1 MPALDVYLNETFV
14 GELQQE
20 GGELA
25 FRYAP
30 GYLNLP
36 AALPL
41 SRHLPL
47 GSEEFSDAA
56 TRAFFANLLPEGGMR
71 EQVARALGLSP
82 GNVFSLLEALGGDCA
97 GAVTVVPPGELPKRQ
112 SLYQRL
118 GSAGLAARL
127 ADLPAHPLLAGEEGV
142 RMSLAGAQNK
152 LPVYFDGSEFH
163 LPQGSAPSSHIL
175 KTAIPHLEETV
186 LNEAFCMNLAARVG
200 LNVPEAT
207 IVRAGDERVYMVA
220 RYDRQRAEGSGLLRL
235 HQEDFC
241 QALGI
246 PPELKYGKEGGPG
259 FAACFDLVREWSSEP
274 LADAAALLRWALFNF
289 LIGNADAH
297 GKNLSFLY
305 ATGGVRLA
313 PFYDLLSTA
322 VYERRVDNKFAMKM
336 GGQKDPRYLFGNHL
350 EKFAAEIRVGL
361 RVVKAQ
367 LRELSGR
374 VHAEVSPLAEE
385 YRRAYASPVII
396 GWLERVV
403 SQRIAKAK
411 AISRKASVESEF

>member
-1 MPALDVYLNETFV
+1 MPALDVYLNEALV
-14 GELQQE
+14 GELQQ
-20 GGELA
+20 GKGELA

-30 GYLNLP
+30 AYLDLP
-36 AALPL
+36 APLPL

-47 GSEEFSDAA
+47 GSEAFADAE

-97 GAVTVVPPGELPKRQ
+97 GAVTVVSPGELPRRQ
-112 SLYQRL
+112 RAYQRL
-118 GSAGLAARL
+118 TQLELEARL
-127 ADLPAHPLLAGEEGV
+127 AELPAHPLLAGEQGV
-142 RMSLAGAQNK
+142 RLSLAGAQNK
-152 LPVYFDGSEFH
+152 LPIYFDGSAFH
-163 LPQGSAPSSHIL
+163 LPQGGAPSSHIL
-175 KTAIPHLEETV
+175 KTAILHLEETV

-207 IVRAGDERVYMVA
+207 AIRSGDERVYMVD
-220 RYDRQRAEGSGLLRL
+220 RYDRQVAESGDLLRL

-246 PPELKYGKEGGPG
+246 PPELKYEKEGGAG

-297 GKNLSFLY
+297 GKNLAFLY
-305 ATGGVRLA
+305 ASGRVRLA

-336 GGQKDPRYLFGNHL
+336 GGQKDPRYLSGHHL
-350 EKFAAEIRVGL
+350 EKFATEIRVGL

-367 LRELSGR
+367 LRELAEKVQS
-374 VHAEVSPLAEE
+374 EVSPLAEE
-385 YRRAYASPVII
+385 YRRNHDSPVII

-403 SQRIAKAK
+403 AQRIAKAK
-411 AISRKASVESEF
+411 AVIT

>member
-1 MPALDVYLNETFV
+1 MPALDVYLNETLV
-14 GELQQE
+14 GELRQE

-36 AALPL
+36 ASLPL

-82 GNVFSLLEALGGDCA
+82 GNVFGLLEALGGDCA
-97 GAVTVVPPGELPKRQ
+97 GAVTVVPPGEIPKRQ
-112 SLYQRL
+112 SRYQRL
-118 GSAGLAARL
+118 GSVELAARL
-127 ADLPAHPLLAGEEGV
+127 TELPAHPLLAGVEGV
-142 RMSLAGAQNK
+142 RLSLAGAQNK

-186 LNEAFCMNLAARVG
+186 FNEAFCMNLAARVG

-207 IVRAGDERVYMVA
+207 VIRSGDARVYMVA
-220 RYDRQRAEGSGLLRL
+220 RYDRQRAESGDLLRL

-246 PPELKYGKEGGPG
+246 PPELKYEKEGGPG

-274 LADAAALLRWALFNF
+274 LADAVALLRWALFNF

-297 GKNLSFLY
+297 GKNLAFLY
-305 ATGGVRLA
+305 ASGSVRLA

-336 GGQKDPRYLFGNHL
+336 GGQKDPRYLSGHHL

-367 LRELSGR
+367 LRELSDR
-374 VHAEVSPLAEE
+374 MKAEVPPLAEE
-385 YRRAYASPVII
+385 YSRNFASPVII
-396 GWLERVV
+396 DRLERVV
-403 SQRIAKAK
+403 TQRIAKAM
-411 AISRKASVESEF
+411 AIT

>member
-1 MPALDVYLNETFV
+1 MPALDVYLNETLV

-20 GGELA
+20 KGELA

-30 GYLNLP
+30 AYLDQP
-36 AALPL
+36 EPLPL

-47 GSEEFSDAA
+47 GSEAFADAA

-97 GAVTVVPPGELPKRQ
+97 GAVTVVSPGELPRRQ
-112 SLYQRL
+112 RAYQRL
-118 GSAGLAARL
+118 GSVELTARL
-127 ADLPAHPLLAGEEGV
+127 AELPAHPLLAGEEGV
-142 RMSLAGAQNK
+142 RLSLAGAQNK
-152 LPVYFDGSEFH
+152 LPIYFDGGDFH
-163 LPQGSAPSSHIL
+163 LPQGGAPSSHIL

-207 IVRAGDERVYMVA
+207 VISSGDAKVYMVA
-220 RYDRQRAEGSGLLRL
+220 RYDRQHAESGDLLRL

-246 PPELKYGKEGGPG
+246 PPELKYEKEGGAG

-297 GKNLSFLY
+297 GKNLAFLY
-305 ATGGVRLA
+305 ASGRVRLA

-336 GGQKDPRYLFGNHL
+336 GGQKDPRYLSRHHL
-350 EKFAAEIRVGL
+350 EKFATEIRVGL

-367 LRELSGR
+367 LRELSER
-374 VHAEVSPLAEE
+374 VQSEVSPLAEE
-385 YRRAYASPVII
+385 YRRNHDSPVII

-403 SQRIAKAK
+403 AQRIAKAK
-411 AISRKASVESEF
+411 AVIT

>member
-1 MPALDVYLNETFV
+1 MPALDVYLNETLV
-14 GELQQE
+14 GELRQE

-30 GYLNLP
+30 GYLRLP
-36 AALPL
+36 APLPL
-41 SRHLPL
+41 SRQLPL
-47 GSEEFSDAA
+47 GSEEFADAA

-71 EQVARALGLSP
+71 EQVARALGLSS
-82 GNVFSLLEALGGDCA
+82 GNVFGLLEALGGDCA
-97 GAVTVVPPGELPKRQ
+97 GAVTVVPPGELPQRQ
-112 SLYQRL
+112 SFYQRL
-118 GSAGLAARL
+118 TPAELAARL
-127 ADLPAHPLLAGEEGV
+127 AELPAHPLLAGEEGV
-142 RMSLAGAQNK
+142 RLSLAGAQNK
-152 LPVYFDGSEFH
+152 LPVYFDGSDFH
-163 LPQGSAPSSHIL
+163 LPQGGAPSSHIL

-207 IVRAGDERVYMVA
+207 VIRSGDARVYMVA
-220 RYDRQRAEGSGLLRL
+220 RYDRQRAESGDLLRL

-246 PPELKYGKEGGPG
+246 PPELKYEKEGGPG
-259 FAACFDLVREWSSEP
+259 FAVCFDLVREWSSEP

-297 GKNLSFLY
+297 GKNLAFLY
-305 ATGGVRLA
+305 ADGDVRLA

-336 GGQKDPRYLFGNHL
+336 GGQKDPRYLSGHHL

-361 RVVKAQ
+361 RVVKTQ
-367 LRELSGR
+367 LRELSER
-374 VHAEVSPLAEE
+374 VQAEVSPLAEQS
-385 YRRAYASPVII
+385 RRGYGSPVII
-396 GWLERVV
+396 NWLERVL

-411 AISRKASVESEF
+411 TIIS

>member
-1 MPALDVYLNETFV
+1 MPALDVYLNETLV
-14 GELQQE
+14 GVLLQE

-30 GYLNLP
+30 AYLNLP
-36 AALPL
+36 APLPL

-47 GSEEFSDAA
+47 GSNEFANAA

-82 GNVFSLLEALGGDCA
+82 GNVFGLLEALGGDCA

-112 SLYQRL
+112 SAYQRL
-118 GSAGLAARL
+118 TPLELEARL
-127 ADLPAHPLLAGEEGV
+127 AELPAHPLLAGEEGV
-142 RMSLAGAQNK
+142 RLSLAGAQNK
-152 LPVYFDGSEFH
+152 LPIYFDGHDFH
-163 LPQGSAPSSHIL
+163 LPRGGAPSSHIL

-186 LNEAFCMNLAARVG
+186 LNEAFCMHLAARVG
-200 LNVPEAT
+200 LNVSEAT
-207 IVRAGDERVYMVA
+207 VIRSGDARVYMVV
-220 RYDRQRAEGSGLLRL
+220 RYDRQRAESGDLLRL

-246 PPELKYGKEGGPG
+246 PPELKYEKEGGPG

-297 GKNLSFLY
+297 GKNLAFLY
-305 ATGGVRLA
+305 ASGSVRLA
-313 PFYDLLSTA
+313 PLYDLLSTA

-336 GGQKDPRYLFGNHL
+336 GGQKDPRYLSGHHL
-350 EKFAAEIRVGL
+350 EKFAAEINVGL

-367 LRELSGR
+367 LREIAGK
-374 VHAEVSPLAEE
+374 VQAEVRPLTEE
-385 YRRAYASPVII
+385 YRRNYASPVII

-403 SQRIAKAK
+403 NQRIAKVN
-411 AISRKASVESEF
+411 AIIT

>member
-1 MPALDVYLNETFV
+1 MPALDVYLNETLV

-30 GYLNLP
+30 GYLNVP
-36 AALPL
+36 APLPL

-82 GNVFSLLEALGGDCA
+82 GNVFGLLEALGGDCA
-97 GAVTVVPPGELPKRQ
+97 GAVSVVRPGELPKRQ
-112 SLYQRL
+112 SSYKRL
-118 GSAGLAARL
+118 GSVELEARL
-127 ADLPAHPLLAGEEGV
+127 AELPAHPLLAGEEGV
-142 RMSLAGAQNK
+142 RLSLAGAQNK
-152 LPVYFDGSEFH
+152 LPIYFDGHDFH

-175 KTAIPHLEETV
+175 KTAIPHLEDTV
-186 LNEAFCMNLAARVG
+186 LNEVFCMNLAARLA

-207 IVRAGDERVYMVA
+207 VIRSGNARVYMVA
-220 RYDRQRAEGSGLLRL
+220 RYDRQRTEDGGLLRL

-246 PPELKYGKEGGPG
+246 PPELKYEKEGGPG
-259 FAACFDLVREWSSEP
+259 FAGCFELVREWSSEP
-274 LADAAALLRWALFNF
+274 LADVAALLRWALFNF

-297 GKNLSFLY
+297 GKNLAFLY
-305 ATGGVRLA
+305 AAGSVRLT

-336 GGQKDPRYLFGNHL
+336 GSQKDPRYLSGHNL
-350 EKFAAEIRVGL
+350 ERFATEIKVGL

-367 LRELSGR
+367 LRELSDR
-374 VHAEVSPLAEE
+374 MKAEVPPLAEE
-385 YRRAYASPVII
+385 YRRSYASPVII
-396 GWLERVV
+396 AWLERVV
-403 SQRIAKAK
+403 TQRIAKVA
-411 AISRKASVESEF
+411 AIT